1 MLLHLLVKND
11 YQIYSE
17 LMELNQFEIV
27 HTKNRQSFFTLLHK
41 SKNLTSKKNTTNY
54 VYESVYFVSDM
65 RTIRERER

>member
-27 HTKNRQSFFTLLHK
+27 HIKNRQSFFTLLLK
-41 SKNLTSKKNTTNY
+41 SKNLTSKKTTNY
-54 VYESVYFVSDM
+54 LYESVCFVSDV